1 MLVKKFKALLSTLKV
16 SDFSFSSVQF
26 YKYLEKEK
34 SLPFYWKASE
44 YIYSHTNNQDLPIT
58 GVS

>member
-1 MLVKKFKALLSTLKV
+1 MLVKKLKALLSTLKV

-44 YIYSHTNNQDLPIT
+44 YIYSHTNNQHLPIT

>member
-44 YIYSHTNNQDLPIT
+44 YICSHTNNQHLPIT